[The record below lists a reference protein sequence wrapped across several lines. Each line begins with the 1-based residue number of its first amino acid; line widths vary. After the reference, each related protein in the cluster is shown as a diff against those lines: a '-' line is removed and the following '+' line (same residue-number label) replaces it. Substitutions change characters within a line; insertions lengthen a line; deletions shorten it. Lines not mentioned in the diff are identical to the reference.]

1 MKKITNIL
9 LLLLFAYSVSFAQTE
24 VFSKINESFLSGS
37 ASALSENFGNNVNC
51 NILGKENFYSRSQST
66 IVFKDFFATY
76 KPKDFEIRYHKAEK
90 NGRVYLIG
98 TYTSQGGD
106 IFRITIYA
114 KQEIETEFYIIKIK
128 IEK

>member
-24 VFSKINESFLSGS
+24 VFSKISETFLSGN
-37 ASALSENFGNNVNC
+37 ASALSENFGNNVSC
-51 NILGKENFYSRSQST
+51 NILGKENFYSRSQSI

-106 IFRITIYA
+106 IFRITIFA
-114 KQEIETEFYIIKIK
+114 KQENETEFYIIQIK